1 MDKTT
6 HFGYKKV
13 DSNKKQKL
21 VDDVFDSVANNYDL
35 MNDLMSFGMHRF
47 WKKYTTEISGIKEN
61 DVVLD
66 LAGGTGDMA
75 YRFSKIIGPKGRLI
89 LCDINN
95 SMLTEGRKKLIDKG
109 VINIDFIQANAE
121 KLPFKENHFD
131 CVNIAFGLRNVT
143 DKELALKQI
152 YKILKKGGRLL
163 ILEFSKINNKA
174 LSKLYDFYSFSIIPK
189 IGHLITK
196 DKDSYQYLSESICQH
211 PSQKLLKEMVHK
223 AGFKF
228 CEYHNLS
235 QGIVAVHKAIK
246 I

>member
-13 DSNKKQKL
+13 DSDKKQKL

-47 WKKYTTEISGIKEN
+47 WKKYTTEISGIKKD

-66 LAGGTGDMA
+66 LAGGTGDMSC
-75 YRFSKIIGPKGRLI
+75 RFSKIIGPEGRLI

-95 SMLTEGRKKLIDKG
+95 SMLIEGRKKLIDKG
-109 VINIDFIQANAE
+109 VVNIDFIQANAE

-163 ILEFSKINNKA
+163 ILEFSQVNNKT
-174 LSKLYDFYSFSIIPK
+174 LSKLYDFYSFNVIPK
-189 IGHLITK
+189 IGQLIAK
-196 DKDSYQYLSESICQH
+196 DRDSYQYLSESIRQH
-211 PSQKLLKEMVHK
+211 PSQKILKEMVLK

>member
-47 WKKYTTEISGIKEN
+47 WKKYTTEISGINKN